1 MERFK
6 PSIVWGNQLVV
17 SAWWVLE
24 AWLISAACVL
34 VIGVL
39 LVRYTT
45 WAKRFWRV
53 TGDYF
58 TGAASV
64 PVWTTARMQKM
75 PIATQKP

>member
-24 AWLISAACVL
+24 ALLISAACVL

-39 LVRYTT
+39 LVRYTM
-45 WAKRFWRV
+45 WAKRF
-53 TGDYF
+53 
-58 TGAASV
+58 
-64 PVWTTARMQKM
+64 
-75 PIATQKP
+75 